1 MLEQLDLQNLQDRGS
16 RKIYFNHLPMQCTVS
31 IYTVSGDHVQ
41 TLNHDTEMNNGQEHW
56 DLTTKDNFP
65 LAFGVYIYH
74 VNAPGVGEKIGRFA
88 VIK

>member
-1 MLEQLDLQNLQDRGS
+1 MKTLEHQSDVDYSQ
-16 RKIYFNHLPMQCTVS
+16 K
-31 IYTVSGDHVQ
+31 
-41 TLNHDTEMNNGQEHW
+41 HW

-65 LAFGVYIYH
+65 LAFGVYLYH